1 MTSFFFINF
10 ICLITNFRL
19 SISNSEKW
27 YTLSLFNED
36 EKASKID
43 HNKYPFL
50 KKENG
55 ANYCFDYYLY
65 DGYPLSFKSIDHNNP
80 KRVSL
85 QEISKYSLVTL
96 EELKELLIEIM
107 KNQGMKI
114 HIITEG
120 PTLITS
126 KISTLWKLILY
137 TM

>member
-1 MTSFFFINF
+1 MVN
-10 ICLITNFRL
+10 
-19 SISNSEKW
+19 SN
-27 YTLSLFNED
+27 
-36 EKASKID
+36 
-43 HNKYPFL
+43 
-50 KKENG
+50 
-55 ANYCFDYYLY
+55 YLY